1 MAVLFESSVGDE
13 LLNALLVIL
22 VVTLLV
28 ISWVST
34 DVREYNFP
42 ANLLVIERRSRRL
55 YTTTNLNGNLN
66 SNYRTRLFL
75 FVKALDSISLFLSGN
90 LQKS

>member
-1 MAVLFESSVGDE
+1 MAVLFESLGDE
-13 LLNALLVIL
+13 LLTALLVIFVL
-22 VVTLLV
+22 ALLA

-55 YTTTNLNGNLN
+55 YTTTSLNGNLN
-66 SNYRTRLFL
+66 S
-75 FVKALDSISLFLSGN
+75 
-90 LQKS
+90 KS

>member
-1 MAVLFESSVGDE
+1 MLSESVADDLLTILFVLFVF
-13 LLNALLVIL
+13 LLLV
-22 VVTLLV
+22 VA
-28 ISWVST
+28 WVST

-66 SNYRTRLFL
+66 RNRRF
-75 FVKALDSISLFLSGN
+75 FIMK
-90 LQKS
+90 